1 MTRTGPWYKTAKRD
15 KGDTELR
22 RLGLSLAIMAVLPW
36 VRASA
41 ETKQI
46 FTIPPIQWDA
56 AMARDK
62 PALAFGPS
70 DLAALTGGIVFGL
83 PPARVSA
90 MMPNPAAGMDWASL
104 PFANEYPNDVRYF
117 WARLEDVRA
126 LREGIKG
133 CVGANSYVVFL
144 FSNRGLFRIS
154 WRLPPDASCPSPSG
168 AALDL
173 YARYL
178 SLDGAAA
185 VATHY
190 RANKTEAVEIT
201 DPGAGYLMPFRW
213 ENRQRR

>member
-1 MTRTGPWYKTAKRD
+1 MLRKIGVLFVCAMMLGVASAGAQNAPA
-15 KGDTELR
+15 TECD
-22 RLGLSLAIMAVLPW
+22 SLAGHPNDPQRKAPGLTPDKINAAAAVPACEAA
-36 VRASA
+36 VR
-41 ETKQI
+41 Q
-46 FTIPPIQWDA
+46 
-56 AMARDK
+56 
-62 PALAFGPS
+62 
-70 DLAALTGGIVFGL
+70 
-83 PPARVSA
+83 
-90 MMPNPAAGMDWASL
+90 
-104 PFANEYPNDVRYF
+104 YPNDVRYF